1 VIEEGCNHWK
11 TKSMLGLT
19 CRLVLSAAVYGLWR
33 ARNELR
39 FGGHPR
45 TEEQILKMIF
55 WEIRFRLSGKGRFK
69 KTLENVK
76 TLF

>member
-1 VIEEGCNHWK
+1 
-11 TKSMLGLT
+11 MLGLT

-45 TEEQILKMIF
+45 TDLKDDFLGDTVSAF
-55 WEIRFRLSGKGRFK
+55 WKRKIQEDFG
-69 KTLENVK
+69 EC
-76 TLF
+76 